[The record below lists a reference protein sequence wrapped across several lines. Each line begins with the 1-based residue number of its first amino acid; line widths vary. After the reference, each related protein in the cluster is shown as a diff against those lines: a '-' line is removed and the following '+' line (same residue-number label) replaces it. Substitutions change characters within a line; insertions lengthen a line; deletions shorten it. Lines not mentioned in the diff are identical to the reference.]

1 MFPAFLLRDVYLTT
15 YCRAWKYCIAICTRA
30 QLLHTCVSTFFAFAV
45 SARRQAQRENIDLVL
60 TLLAY
65 VLASL
70 DDV

>member
-1 MFPAFLLRDVYLTT
+1 MFPAFLVRDVYLTT
-15 YCRAWKYCIAICTRA
+15 YCRAWKYCIAISRA
-30 QLLHTCVSTFFAFAV
+30 QLLHTFVSTFFAFAV